1 VDESGWDIRAL
12 EEREHEVFALQIL
25 DSVIKFRWGSLP
37 LEQREGI
44 KNFISNLVISLS
56 GDEQLFRKERAYVTK
71 INNVLVQ
78 IVKHDWPHRW
88 PSFIPDLVGAAR

>member
-1 VDESGWDIRAL
+1 MDESGWDIRAL

-44 KNFISNLVISLS
+44 KNFYIELGDQFVRGRTVISEGKS
-56 GDEQLFRKERAYVTK
+56 VRDE
-71 INNVLVQ
+71 
-78 IVKHDWPHRW
+78 D
-88 PSFIPDLVGAAR
+88 